1 MYFISLFYG
10 FFHVDSLWGNK
21 QIKNAVEAWEKTFSP
36 AIFDPTCR
44 SRDPSWSKGHDL
56 YCVWSYFSNLFFHSK
71 NGCTFSRSWKMLV
84 MCISSSHN
92 FFFLNWKVKFL
103 HHVGKTN
110 QKQLRSL
117 NIYRTKNT
125 PYFCIFYSFPPFL
138 LSPPTAALCPLLS
151 RISSGLFMV
160 RRPEVFQQLSWG
172 FFFAERFVNMT
183 PHNSLEGP
191 FTFRRVKIQKILG
204 KKRVLISQCENSDEL
219 WIIVIREKSPKKSAD
234 DACKI
239 DSDFSS

>member
-1 MYFISLFYG
+1 MLCIRKFLMAFWDVEYF
-10 FFHVDSLWGNK
+10 LWGNK

-92 FFFLNWKVKFL
+92 FFSQLEGQVSTSRGKNEPKTASLSKYLPNKKTRPTFAYFTHFL
-103 HHVGKTN
+103 HFYLAHLLLCCV
-110 QKQLRSL
+110 L
-117 NIYRTKNT
+117 
-125 PYFCIFYSFPPFL
+125 FCRAFPRAYLWWEDPSF
-138 LSPPTAALCPLLS
+138 STIVM
-151 RISSGLFMV
+151 R
-160 RRPEVFQQLSWG
+160 

-191 FTFRRVKIQKILG
+191 FTFRRVKIQKKYWG
-204 KKRVLISQCENSDEL
+204 KKGVDFTMWKL
-219 WIIVIREKSPKKSAD
+219 W
-234 DACKI
+234 
-239 DSDFSS
+239 